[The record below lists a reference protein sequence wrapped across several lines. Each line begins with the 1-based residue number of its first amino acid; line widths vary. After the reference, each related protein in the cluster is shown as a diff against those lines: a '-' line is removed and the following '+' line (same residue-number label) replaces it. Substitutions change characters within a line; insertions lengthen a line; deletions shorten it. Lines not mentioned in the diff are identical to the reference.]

1 MRAAVLHCS
10 RALVSSVHLREGFT
24 GALALVIERDSGR
37 GTWEVPR
44 QGIVRIQC
52 TYTTAAYGR
61 RVAEQG
67 VLKELS
73 RIETGWSG
81 DPSPA
86 MAQSLS
92 RAPRREYTHKSANL
106 NRRRQSKGLAE
117 DLSTALFVASP
128 YDTRRK
134 LTRRLEIGR
143 Y

>member
-1 MRAAVLHCS
+1 MG
-10 RALVSSVHLREGFT
+10 GFT
-24 GALALVIERDSGR
+24 
-37 GTWEVPR
+37 TT
-44 QGIVRIQC
+44 C
-52 TYTTAAYGR
+52 TYTTAYGR

-92 RAPRREYTHKSANL
+92 RAPRREYTHKSAN
-106 NRRRQSKGLAE
+106 RRRQSKGLAE
-117 DLSTALFVASP
+117 DLSTALFVASS